1 LFKNNF
7 VLINNIYDYVQDIVY
22 MKYLRL
28 LRPKQWVKNLLI
40 FLGVLSSG
48 NLTLLHTAIL
58 VFVTFCIASSTAYV
72 YNDLRDVD
80 SDRLHHRK
88 KRRPIASGAISL
100 VNAWILLL
108 FLLTVCLFS
117 FAWLPLYAYYC
128 ILVYLLG
135 NILYSS
141 YLKRIPIV
149 DIYGIA
155 FFFFLRVMAGTMGI
169 NIQPSVWL
177 IITVIAVSVFLAVAK
192 RYGELRDGSTRDV
205 LKYYTVDLC
214 RGTLFGMS
222 TLATAFYSLYIIFVS
237 PNLFRL
243 VTIPLVMFGFTYY
256 FMLVEQKTTDADPTV
271 LLYKSKIL
279 QVAAITIT
287 ILFALGR

>member
-1 LFKNNF
+1 
-7 VLINNIYDYVQDIVY
+7 
-22 MKYLRL
+22 MKL

-48 NLTLLHTAIL
+48 DLSLLPTAVL
-58 VFVTFCIASSTAYV
+58 VFTVFCLASSTAYV
-72 YNDLRDVD
+72 YNDIRDVA
-80 SDRLHHRK
+80 SDRQHHRK
-88 KRRPIASGAISL
+88 KHRPIASGKVSIAQAWMILCVLLAIVLSSYF
-100 VNAWILLL
+100 V
-108 FLLTVCLFS
+108 
-117 FAWLPLYAYYC
+117 LPLYAYLC

-135 NILYSS
+135 NVLYSS
-141 YLKRIPIV
+141 YLKRVPIV

-169 NIQPSVWL
+169 NIEPSVWL

-222 TLATAFYSLYIIFVS
+222 TLATAFYGMYIIFVS
-237 PNLFRL
+237 PTFLRL
-243 VTIPLVMFGFTYY
+243 TTIPLVMFGFSYY
-256 FMLVEQKTTDADPTV
+256 FMLVEQETTDADPTV

-279 QVAAITIT
+279 QCTACIIL
-287 ILFALGR
+287 ILFYLGSLNMFP

>member
-1 LFKNNF
+1 
-7 VLINNIYDYVQDIVY
+7 
-22 MKYLRL
+22 MKL

-48 NLTLLHTAIL
+48 DVSLLPTAVL
-58 VFVTFCIASSTAYV
+58 VFIVFCLASSTAYV
-72 YNDLRDVD
+72 YNDIRDVA
-80 SDRLHHRK
+80 SDRQHHRK
-88 KRRPIASGAISL
+88 KHRPIASGKVSIAQ
-100 VNAWILLL
+100 AWIILCVLLAIVL
-108 FLLTVCLFS
+108 SSYVV
-117 FAWLPLYAYYC
+117 LPLYAYLC
-128 ILVYLLG
+128 ILVYLVG
-135 NILYSS
+135 NLLYSS

-155 FFFFLRVMAGTMGI
+155 FFFFLRVMAGTIGI
-169 NIQPSVWL
+169 NIEPSVWL

-222 TLATAFYSLYIIFVS
+222 TLATAFYGMYIIFVS
-237 PNLFRL
+237 PTFLRL
-243 VTIPLVMFGFTYY
+243 TTIPLVMFGFSYY
-256 FMLVEQKTTDADPTV
+256 FMLVEQETTDADPTV

-279 QVAAITIT
+279 QVTALT
-287 ILFALGR
+287 ILILFGSSHMFL